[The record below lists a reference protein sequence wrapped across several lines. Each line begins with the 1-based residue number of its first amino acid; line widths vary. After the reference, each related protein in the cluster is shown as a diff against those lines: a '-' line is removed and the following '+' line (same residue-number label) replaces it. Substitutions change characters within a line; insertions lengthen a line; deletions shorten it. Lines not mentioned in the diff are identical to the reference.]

1 MIPTIIICVV
11 TCLAIVITTLVKP
24 SIKIKN
30 ITINLYWIIALIGA
44 ISLLASTLLGFDE
57 LWSGLIAD
65 TGINPLQ
72 ILVLFLSMTMIS
84 IFLDELGFF
93 AHLANYVLKHTKSNQ
108 YRIFI
113 AFYILVSLLT
123 MFTSNDIIILT
134 LTPFIIF
141 FAKHAKISPIP
152 YLVSEFV
159 AANTWSMMF
168 IIGNPTNIYL
178 ASSFDIN
185 FIDYFLTMA
194 IPTLLAGIVEFSLLI
209 LIFHKELKKPLEYI
223 QEELPKENIPLTI
236 IGLSIL
242 IICTI
247 FLIISSYISLPMYLI
262 ALISLVALSL
272 CAFIYAIIKKQKPIE
287 ILHAYKRA
295 PWELVPFIISMF
307 VLVLSLNKYEV
318 TNHIAEFIGDDL
330 SIIKYGYLS
339 FISANL
345 LNNIP
350 MSVIFTSIIN
360 VSNLSNP
367 YGAIY
372 ASIIGSNLGAFLTPI
387 GALAGIMWMGI
398 LKRHDIHFTFLS
410 FVKYGALISIPTI
423 TVCLLTLMLFI

>member
-11 TCLAIVITTLVKP
+11 TCLAIVVTTLVKP

-57 LWSGLIAD
+57 LWSGLTAD

-141 FAKHAKISPIP
+141 FAKHAKISPFP

-178 ASSFDIN
+178 ASSFNIN
-185 FIDYFLTMA
+185 FVDYFLTMA
-194 IPTLLAGIVEFSLLI
+194 VPTLVSGLVEFGLLV
-209 LIFHKELKKPLEYI
+209 LIFHKELKKPLEYVE
-223 QEELPKENIPLTI
+223 EELPKENIPLTI

-247 FLIISSYISLPMYLI
+247 FLTISSYISLPMYLI
-262 ALISLVALSL
+262 ALASLVVLSL
-272 CAFIYAIIKKQKPIE
+272 CAFIYAIIKKQAPKE

-350 MSVIFTSIIN
+350 MSVVFTSIIN

-367 YGAIY
+367 LRAIY

-398 LKRHDIHFTFLS
+398 LKRHDIHFTFLT
-410 FVKYGALISIPTI
+410 FMKLGALISIPTI